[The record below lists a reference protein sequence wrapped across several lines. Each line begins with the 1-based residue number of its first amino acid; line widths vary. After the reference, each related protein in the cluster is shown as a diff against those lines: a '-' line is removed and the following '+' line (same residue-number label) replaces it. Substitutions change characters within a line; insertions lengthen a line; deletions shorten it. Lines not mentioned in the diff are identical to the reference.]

1 MDGIQLESKSESG
14 FDGDPLDS
22 VEAILNIDDDVE
34 DKGQE
39 EEVAALTWTDTLQ
52 LNLESTAISSVITS

>member
-22 VEAILNIDDDVE
+22 VEAILNLDDDVE

-39 EEVAALTWTDTLQ
+39 EEVAALTWTHSSSI
-52 LNLESTAISSVITS
+52 LNPQQSLES